1 MKNIL
6 FFGLLLIFFSCSKN
20 ELNSEKNL
28 EKYDFDNLYEVNYED
43 TLYIKSKFS
52 ECGEWG
58 GHDEVIK
65 VFLVKERKTMLR
77 FERNE
82 VIDCD
87 IRNSKGDIVKKPNLK
102 KQFILSASEKKAI
115 MSYFNQ
121 LTKSKFSEKDFG
133 NSGNSFSIEDSK
145 GNLKISTYGNHQF
158 DIDLYNNLL
167 KSLKIPEVRI
177 NEN

>member
-6 FFGLLLIFFSCSKN
+6 FFCLLITFFSCSKK
-20 ELNSEKNL
+20 ELNLEKNL

-87 IRNSKGDIVKKPNLK
+87 IRNS
-102 KQFILSASEKKAI
+102 
-115 MSYFNQ
+115 
-121 LTKSKFSEKDFG
+121 
-133 NSGNSFSIEDSK
+133 
-145 GNLKISTYGNHQF
+145 TYGNHQY